1 MNIVKIVLVIF
12 IVCVLLYR
20 KEPTTISTI
29 SKIHIQITKYKTTN
43 NSYPKMQ
50 KKRRG
55 IHKKI
60 EFKGSMHKM
69 IFVVKDGWLLIAS
82 KKTKREELSSKMR
95 FYL

>member
-1 MNIVKIVLVIF
+1 
-12 IVCVLLYR
+12 
-20 KEPTTISTI
+20 
-29 SKIHIQITKYKTTN
+29 
-43 NSYPKMQ
+43 MQ

-82 KKTKREELSSKMR
+82 KKTKQEELSSKMR